1 MLKIKCNN
9 NVNECSLVWEQL
21 NNHSLLAYALECV
34 FTNLEDIWSKDIN
47 NDRKARKIIV
57 YFSDQGVHSGRDG
70 AYAGLLN
77 PSGRYLSVAW
87 VYFNNYH

>member
-1 MLKIKCNN
+1 MD
-9 NVNECSLVWEQL
+9 WEQL

-34 FTNLEDIWSKDIN
+34 FTNLEDIWTKDIN

-70 AYAGLLN
+70 AYAGLLK
-77 PSGRYLSVAW
+77 PSGKNLPV